1 MTMRQMRNAECGM
14 RNEGGS
20 GKPNFR
26 FRHHS
31 AFRTPHSAFILLEV
45 VIAIG
50 VFLMAIT
57 GIVVALNTIIDSS
70 LAVRKENA
78 ILVKME
84 TRLAEARFLPLQEG
98 TFPDEEPDVD
108 GVLFTRVV
116 TPLELQNKDQVP
128 LGNLFQVQIVASWVD
143 GFRKENQTAEIYVL
157 QR

>member
-1 MTMRQMRNAECGM
+1 MRNGRSLKLRSATSHAFL
-14 RNEGGS
+14 N
-20 GKPNFR
+20 
-26 FRHHS
+26 S

-50 VFLMAIT
+50 VFMVAIT
-57 GIVVALNTIIDSS
+57 GIVVALNAIIDSS
-70 LAVRKENA
+70 LAVRKENT

-98 TFPDEEPDVD
+98 TFPDEEPDTE

-116 TPLELQNKDQVP
+116 TPLEMENKDAVP
-128 LGNLFQVQIVASWVD
+128 LGNLFKVQIVATWQD
-143 GFRKENQTAEIYVL
+143 GIRKESQTAEIYVL

>member
-1 MTMRQMRNAECGM
+1 MRAPG
-14 RNEGGS
+14 
-20 GKPNFR
+20 
-26 FRHHS
+26 HS
-31 AFRTPHSAFILLEV
+31 QPRIQAHAWRGFILFEI

-50 VFLMAIT
+50 IFMIAIT

-84 TRLAEARFLPLQEG
+84 TRLAEARYLPLQEG
-98 TFPDEEPDVD
+98 SFPDEEPDAD

-116 TPLELQNKDQVP
+116 TPVEMQNKDGITLNNIFRVQV
-128 LGNLFQVQIVASWVD
+128 VANWQD
-143 GFRKENQTAEIYVL
+143 GIRKESQTAEIYVL